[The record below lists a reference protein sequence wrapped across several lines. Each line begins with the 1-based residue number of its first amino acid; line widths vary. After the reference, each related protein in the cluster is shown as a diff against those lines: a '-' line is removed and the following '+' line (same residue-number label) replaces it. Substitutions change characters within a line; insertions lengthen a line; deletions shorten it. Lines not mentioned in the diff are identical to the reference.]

1 MQSAHVGGRGAEPPD
16 GGELAWFHGEV
27 VRAVMRPREFAGAL
41 AREHFGVA
49 GVVVALVAGMALSLT
64 IDVFVLV
71 WKGLSPLAF
80 LTRLLLDAFFLGVRL
95 DVSAAAIALGAQ
107 LVLRATR
114 RTDLT
119 LDQAFTATTFA
130 LAPLLLMPLAAVVV
144 VVVPEALPLAGAFVL
159 LVAIRAL
166 AGLALNVRAILPLPL
181 AALALA
187 LILGGGYF
195 VLGDQVSRAR
205 FTAYA
210 IVPELAPRLEAAP
223 ALGKRYDL
231 DDFSLTLPARWEL
244 ATRGVPGEAAR
255 FETATD
261 TLVVERAI
269 GAALNTADS
278 YADQVLRTEQR
289 GYENVRTER
298 TIESVNGLI
307 LVDDRTVA
315 SIDGRPVA
323 LRQFTA
329 VSGTRGLA
337 LAFRFVDVADM
348 NAAFAEAAAI
358 AATWRMPVAR

>member
-1 MQSAHVGGRGAEPPD
+1 M
-16 GGELAWFHGEV
+16 
-27 VRAVMRPREFAGAL
+27 
-41 AREHFGVA
+41 
-49 GVVVALVAGMALSLT
+49 
-64 IDVFVLV
+64 
-71 WKGLSPLAF
+71 
-80 LTRLLLDAFFLGVRL
+80 
-95 DVSAAAIALGAQ
+95 
-107 LVLRATR
+107 
-114 RTDLT
+114 
-119 LDQAFTATTFA
+119 
-130 LAPLLLMPLAAVVV
+130 
-144 VVVPEALPLAGAFVL
+144 
-159 LVAIRAL
+159 
-166 AGLALNVRAILPLPL
+166 
-181 AALALA
+181 
-187 LILGGGYF
+187 
-195 VLGDQVSRAR
+195 
-205 FTAYA
+205 
-210 IVPELAPRLEAAP
+210 
-223 ALGKRYDL
+223 
-231 DDFSLTLPARWEL
+231 
-244 ATRGVPGEAAR
+244 PGEAAR